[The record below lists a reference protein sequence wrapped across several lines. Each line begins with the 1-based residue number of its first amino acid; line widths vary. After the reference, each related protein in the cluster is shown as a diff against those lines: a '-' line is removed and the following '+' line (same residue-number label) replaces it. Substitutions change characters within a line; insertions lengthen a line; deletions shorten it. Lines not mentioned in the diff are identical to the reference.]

1 MEHPPE
7 PRLPVGSVVDL
18 QAALD
23 ALGAAV
29 EAVVAHGADAW
40 ARLNQYDRTH
50 AAKRMEASRKKL
62 SLADAAFITAHEDA
76 MSDIPARR
84 VRLISRILNI
94 TRCEAKVRLAA
105 ATRVSGRPD
114 PWAADPGAP
123 GPDYMPYLA
132 DAVATGDA
140 DCTAVEKVDRQIRAL
155 PASVQADITAAAD
168 EPCATLVR
176 TQGPDSL
183 DSLRNFLLDLAG
195 AEETY
200 TDKDHQRL
208 RSFTVGRR
216 GIDGMTP
223 ERGLLTPEAAAT
235 LTRLMID
242 HASTGSLCDG
252 RDEANEDTRT
262 PDQRRH
268 DVLLAGYGPDKPLA
282 TGRGATTIVTVMGID
297 QLSSG
302 RGTALTDVGVHV
314 PVSTLVKDPES
325 ITGCLQIQGFE
336 GRTLFF
342 GRTRRLGSLDQYLAL
357 VGEEGMSSAPGSDSP
372 PAASLMHHI
381 VGGVSRGQDRSGQL
395 HLRRSPTACV
405 GGRHTD
411 RP

>member
-1 MEHPPE
+1 MDDGNGWDIPE
-7 PRLPVGSVVDL
+7 PRPPVGSVVDL

-29 EAVVAHGADAW
+29 EAVVAHGADTW

-94 TRCEAKVRLAA
+94 TRREAKVRLAA
-105 ATRVSGRPD
+105 ATRISGRPD

-132 DAVATGDA
+132 DAVAIGDA
-140 DCTAVEKVDRQIRAL
+140 ACTAVEKVDRQIRAL
-155 PASVQADITAAAD
+155 PASVQAEITAAAD

-208 RSFTVGRR
+208 RSFSVGRQ

-223 ERGLLTPEAAAT
+223 VRGLLTPEAAAT

-282 TGRGATTIVTVMGID
+282 TGRGATTIVAVMGID

-342 GRTRRLGSLDQYLAL
+342 GRTRRLGSLDQ
-357 VGEEGMSSAPGSDSP
+357 
-372 PAASLMHHI
+372 
-381 VGGVSRGQDRSGQL
+381 
-395 HLRRSPTACV
+395 
-405 GGRHTD
+405 
-411 RP
+411 